1 MSEERHPLFVNNV
14 PIDEK
19 RIAFI
24 EKVVARLSRRA
35 RKTATAMTSPYPIS
49 NAVFGDK
56 VEGVM
61 LRYMFPCEG
70 EITKGAIDLGKKPK
84 QGITVN
90 VSIMGEEVGE
100 SKDFVLTKRRLS
112 IDPMIKVKA
121 FDRLTVTISYTSE
134 KPENDLTE
142 FWASL
147 LWVPTVKDA
156 VAKSFLIEELDN
168 GILETKSLSES
179 ESSVGG

>member
-1 MSEERHPLFVNNV
+1 MEGERHPLFISNI

-24 EKVVARLSRRA
+24 ERIVTRLSRRA
-35 RKTATAMTSPYPIS
+35 RKTATAVTSPYPIS

-56 VEGVM
+56 VEGVV

-90 VSIMGEEVGE
+90 VSIMGEETGE
-100 SKDFVLTKRRLS
+100 SKDFVLTRRRLS
-112 IDPMIKVKA
+112 IEPNIKVST

-147 LWVPTVKDA
+147 LWVPTSKDA
-156 VAKSFLIEELDN
+156 VSKSFLIKELENDMAEE
-168 GILETKSLSES
+168 
-179 ESSVGG
+179 

>member
-1 MSEERHPLFVNNV
+1 MEGERHPLFISNV

-24 EKVVARLSRRA
+24 ERVVTRLSRRA
-35 RKTATAMTSPYPIS
+35 RKTATAVTSPYPIS

-56 VEGVM
+56 VEGVV

-90 VSIMGEEVGE
+90 VSIMGEETGE
-100 SKDFVLTKRRLS
+100 SKDFVLTRRRLS
-112 IDPMIKVKA
+112 IEPNIKVNT

-147 LWVPTVKDA
+147 LWVPTSKSA
-156 VAKSFLIEELDN
+156 VAKSFLIKELENDMAEE
-168 GILETKSLSES
+168 
-179 ESSVGG
+179 